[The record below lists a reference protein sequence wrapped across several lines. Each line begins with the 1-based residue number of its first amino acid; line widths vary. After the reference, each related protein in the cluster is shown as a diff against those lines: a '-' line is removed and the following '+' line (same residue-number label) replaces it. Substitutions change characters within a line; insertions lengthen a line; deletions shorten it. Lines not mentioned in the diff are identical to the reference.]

1 MQLCLLYKR
10 VPVRYG
16 GEMIFGFAPKRII
29 ILVLALA
36 AIFAGYFLT
45 HDSKPSVS
53 QTSHVKASQV
63 LTWDCEYPEYKPE
76 TIMIY
81 CGDGG
86 AYISKINWTS
96 WDQDGATGMGEYYK
110 NLCEPDCAD
119 GKIVHAP
126 VKVALSDLTQ
136 RKGKYYLRTL
146 DMSSVSGNDFPW
158 GESGVFVWD
167 VMEFAEQMNS

>member
-1 MQLCLLYKR
+1 
-10 VPVRYG
+10 
-16 GEMIFGFAPKRII
+16 MIKSRAVFAASAAF
-29 ILVLALA
+29 LSTALA
-36 AIFAGYFLT
+36 ASLFI
-45 HDSKPSVS
+45 SIKPPK
-53 QTSHVKASQV
+53 TEEKPLKLNPTQV

-86 AYISKINWTS
+86 AYIDKIEWDS
-96 WDQDGATGMGEYYK
+96 WSQEGASGTGEYYK

-126 VKVALSDLTQ
+126 VSVRLSELTP

-146 DMSSVSGNDFPW
+146 DMTSISGKDFPW
-158 GESGVFVWD
+158 DQSGKFEWD
-167 VMEFAEQMNS
+167 VMEYIEHMNWDEKGIGE